1 MIVEFALFTAMV
13 LTIRAYNK
21 VHMQTDK
28 TKNVQ
33 FNIGPFLDYEGVN
46 FKIGV
51 KGNTTPISGKLLSSN
66 GEYVTIFPESTQEY
80 DNLVKKLDDLVQA
93 HNNKKQQIIELVQEQ
108 QRLERKKNKLEIK
121 SMDDVGLTRDEA
133 QWEEDLDK
141 LIVKNEMSLKS
152 SKYSKE
158 TLKEEIEEIKQFKI
172 LIENK
177 NRGEAQQKIY
187 YEQMSSV
194 TRGKL

>member
-1 MIVEFALFTAMV
+1 
-13 LTIRAYNK
+13 
-21 VHMQTDK
+21 MQTDK